1 MLQGALRHPLT
12 RRIAGEKQV
21 EALFSSRKG
30 PNPGAPA
37 NDDDAPVADGIVEQA
52 VGWYVR
58 LASGVQTTHDQAEFE
73 QWQAAHAE
81 HARAWR
87 RLQAMGGR
95 LQASTLHV
103 APDVS
108 RTTLA
113 RAAEIEPARRR
124 AFKTLMWVGAGAAL
138 YLVQDQVP
146 WRAQLASAMADEHT
160 ATGERRSLVLV
171 DGTRLMLN
179 TATAVDIQFDAR
191 QRRIALRAG
200 EILVTTAP
208 DAQGRPFVVST
219 QEGTLIPR
227 GTRFSVRRDESPAE
241 GSTRLAVAEGAT
253 EVRSAGAASDAPT
266 LVTAGQQVRFTR
278 QQVSSVEPLRDAA
291 LSWAD
296 EVLTAESTPLGEFIA
311 DLDRYRHGRLRCA
324 PEVAHLRITGS
335 WPLSGGNP
343 TERILASL
351 ERQLPVR
358 VNRLTRYW
366 VTVSAR

>member
-1 MLQGALRHPLT
+1 MD
-12 RRIAGEKQV
+12 
-21 EALFSSRKG
+21 ALFSSREG
-30 PNPGAPA
+30 NDPGIPP
-37 NDDDAPVADGIVEQA
+37 NDDGGPVADGIVEQA

-58 LASGVQTTHDQAEFE
+58 LSSGLQTPQDQAEFE

-81 HARAWR
+81 HARAWQ

-113 RAAEIEPARRR
+113 RAAEIEPVRRR
-124 AFKTLMWVGAGAAL
+124 AFKTLMWVGAGGAAF

-146 WRAQLASAMADEHT
+146 WRAQLASVMADERT
-160 ATGERRSLVLV
+160 ATGERRNLVLA

-179 TATAVDIQFDAR
+179 TATAVNIRFDAQ
-191 QRRIALRAG
+191 QRRIVLRGG
-200 EILVTTAP
+200 EIMVTTAP
-208 DAQGRPFVVST
+208 DVQERPFVVST
-219 QEGTLIPR
+219 QEGTLIPV
-227 GTRFSVRRDESPAE
+227 GTRFSVRRDESQAE
-241 GSTRLAVAEGAT
+241 GTTRLAVAEGAV
-253 EVRSAGAASDAPT
+253 EVRSAGAASNAPT
-266 LVTAGQQVRFTR
+266 LVSAGQQASFTR
-278 QQVSSVEPLRDAA
+278 QQVQPVEPLRDAA

-311 DLDRYRHGRLRCA
+311 DLDRYRPGRLRCA

-335 WPLSGGNP
+335 WPLSGSDP

-358 VNRLTRYW
+358 VSRVTRYW

>member
-1 MLQGALRHPLT
+1 
-12 RRIAGEKQV
+12 
-21 EALFSSRKG
+21 
-30 PNPGAPA
+30 
-37 NDDDAPVADGIVEQA
+37 
-52 VGWYVR
+52 
-58 LASGVQTTHDQAEFE
+58 
-73 QWQAAHAE
+73 
-81 HARAWR
+81 
-87 RLQAMGGR
+87 MGGR

-108 RTTLA
+108 RATLA
-113 RAAEIEPARRR
+113 RAAELEPARRR
-124 AFKTLMWVGAGAAL
+124 AFKTLMWVGTGGAAL

-171 DGTRLMLN
+171 DGTQLMLN
-179 TATAVDIQFDAR
+179 TATALDIQFTAQ
-191 QRRIALRAG
+191 QRRIVLRTG

-219 QEGTLIPR
+219 REGTLIPV

-241 GSTRLAVAEGAT
+241 GSTRLAVAEGAM
-253 EVRSAGAASDAPT
+253 EVRLAGAASDAPT
-266 LVTAGQQVRFTR
+266 LVRAGQQVRFNR

-335 WPLSGGNP
+335 WPLSGVNP
-343 TERILASL
+343 TERILSSL

-358 VNRLTRYW
+358 VNRVTRYW